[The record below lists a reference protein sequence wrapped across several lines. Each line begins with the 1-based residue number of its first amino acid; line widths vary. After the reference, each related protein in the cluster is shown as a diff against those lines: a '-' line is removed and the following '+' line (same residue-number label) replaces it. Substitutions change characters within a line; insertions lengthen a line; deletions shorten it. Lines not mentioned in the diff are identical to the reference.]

1 MTPSELKTAALRK
14 LKVVAAGADA
24 NAEDFALMGE
34 KYEAVHGILL
44 AKSLVT
50 WALDEDIPVKAVEP
64 LKAILA
70 AFSADEFGVPEPR
83 ASILKGEGALNLP
96 QSSPAERLLRAVL
109 APKYV
114 SSPVRSDYF

>member
-1 MTPSELKTAALRK
+1 MIASDQ
-14 LKVVAAGADA
+14 DA

-34 KYEAVHGILL
+34 KYEALHGILL

-50 WALDEDIPVKAVEP
+50 WALIEDIPAKAVEP
-64 LKAILA
+64 VKVMLA

-83 ASILKGEGALNLP
+83 ASILKGEGAINLP

>member
-1 MTPSELKTAALRK
+1 MTPSELKTATLRK
-14 LKVVAAGADA
+14 LKVIASGEDA
-24 NAEDFALMGE
+24 NPEDFALMGE

-50 WALDEDIPVKAVEP
+50 WALDEDIPAKAVEP

-83 ASILKGEGALNLP
+83 ASMLKGEGALNLP

-114 SSPVRSDYF
+114 SNVLRTTYF

>member
-1 MTPSELKTAALRK
+1 MTPSDLKTATLRK
-14 LKVVAAGADA
+14 LKVIGSGQDA
-24 NAEDFALMGE
+24 NAADFALMGE
-34 KYEAVHGILL
+34 KYEALHAILL

-50 WALDEDIPVKAVEP
+50 WALDEDIPAKAVE
-64 LKAILA
+64 AIKTMLA

-83 ASILKGEGALNLP
+83 ATILKGEGAVNLP